1 MLVHL
6 GITNID
12 PVNAVYAAEMT
23 AKITVFHAARPGA
36 SKPGAAKPAAAKPS
50 AAKPA
55 SIKPSI
61 GTSTDFEGASVEYRM
76 EHGGALRIMHCM
88 KDNQT
93 GDTLFAPG
101 QWSHVSR
108 SAQSISAVSDVSA
121 EAIKDR
127 VARFIGR

>member
-12 PVNAVYAAEMT
+12 PVNAVYGAEMT
-23 AKITVFHAARPGA
+23 AKITVFYAANPGA
-36 SKPGAAKPAAAKPS
+36 TKPVATKPVASKPAAA
-50 AAKPA
+50 
-55 SIKPSI
+55 KPSI

-76 EHGGALRIMHCM
+76 EHGGALRIMHWM

-108 SAQSISAVSDVSA
+108 SAQSISSVSDVSA

>member
-36 SKPGAAKPAAAKPS
+36 AKPAAAKPS

-55 SIKPSI
+55 SVKPSI

-76 EHGGALRIMHCM
+76 EHGGALRIMHWM

-108 SAQSISAVSDVSA
+108 SAQSTSAISDVSA